1 MSAGAA
7 RAAGGSAMS
16 HFPLAITGLG
26 MVSAVG
32 WDVVGSCAA
41 IRAGINRFRE
51 VDTFG
56 ARAPHEEGEPEPV
69 VASGVLTERG
79 PDWAVRLLTR
89 ALEDLIRNARLGRKD
104 LARIRLVLSLP
115 EATLST
121 AHAALHKTLLPTL
134 VARTGLST
142 AASVIS
148 HGGNA
153 GMLRCVQDAL
163 TAVTQPKWEACI
175 VAGVDSHLFSEELA
189 RLDRAGRLKT
199 PRNRD
204 GFIPGEC
211 ATAVLLE
218 RHSDALKR
226 GAVPIASV
234 VAAAT
239 AAEKRTIGSG
249 DQSTGE
255 GLATAIRT
263 VCASGLP
270 QGAPWVICDLN
281 GESYKFREWGVVRV
295 RLTQELNGL
304 RRLWHPADC
313 LGDVGASTGG
323 VLMSVVGRSFQRGY
337 APADRALVWA
347 GNDDGQRTA
356 LVLARA

>member
-1 MSAGAA
+1 MSG
-7 RAAGGSAMS
+7 
-16 HFPLAITGLG
+16 FPLAITGLG

-41 IRAGINRFRE
+41 IRAGINRFKE

-56 ARAPHEEGEPEPV
+56 ARARHEEGEPQPV
-69 VASGVLTERG
+69 VASPVLPGRD
-79 PDWAVRLLTR
+79 PDWAVRLLTL
-89 ALEDLIRNARLGRKD
+89 ALEDLIRNARLKRKD
-104 LARIRLVLSLP
+104 LSRIRLVVSLP
-115 EATLST
+115 EPTLSPV
-121 AHAALHKTLLPTL
+121 HAALHKTLLPRL
-134 VARTGLST
+134 VARTGLPSS
-142 AASVIS
+142 ASVVS

-163 TAVTQPKWEACI
+163 TAVAQPRWEACI

-189 RLDRAGRLKT
+189 RLDRAGRLKSE
-199 PRNRD
+199 RNRD

-218 RHSDALKR
+218 RHSDAVKR
-226 GAVPIASV
+226 GVAPIASV
-234 VAAAT
+234 VSAGT
-239 AAEKRTIGSG
+239 ALEKSPLGSG
-249 DQSTGE
+249 EQSTGE

-263 VCASGLP
+263 ACAAGLP
-270 QGAPWVICDLN
+270 QGASWVACDLN
-281 GESYKFREWGVVRV
+281 SESYRFREWGVVRV
-295 RLTQELNGL
+295 RLAQELNGL

-323 VLMSVVGRSFQRGY
+323 VLMAVASRSFQRGY
-337 APADRALVWA
+337 APAERALLWA